1 MAMEKLSVKAATV
14 SGAVASGVLHALFGL
29 AYLGAPGMM
38 RDTYSMMM
46 YNSVQYGIGAFSAT
60 SWIGNIIAG
69 AIFGAVLGYL
79 VAVSYNWAAK
89 PKIQGPEP
97 RLLSGRTQGVKV

>member
-1 MAMEKLSVKAATV
+1 MEKFNVKGAIV
-14 SGAVASGVLHALFGL
+14 SGAVTSGVLHGLFGL

-38 RDTYSMMM
+38 AGMYQMMM
-46 YNSVQYGIGAFSAT
+46 YNSVQFNMGAFSAT
-60 SWIGNIIAG
+60 NWIGSIILG

-89 PKIQGPEP
+89 
-97 RLLSGRTQGVKV
+97 